1 MSLSD
6 AAARFRKLNADKAQ
20 DTPQPE
26 PLDPAEARA
35 LRARMLGVLLRDARL
50 DSGYTEQDIANYLGV
65 SVDDVLVWE
74 YGYGTPSLPLLEVL
88 AYFLKIPVSH
98 FWGTETLQQQQ
109 LDRTIDTDEYITVR
123 TRMIGLLMR
132 ARRES
137 LGLSTDDVAKRLDI
151 PTDEL
156 VYYEQG
162 YYQIPM
168 ALLTEVAGIL
178 DVSLSHFLDTSSRV
192 GEYFDLLETLKL
204 FAKMDSDVRDFVS
217 VPSNAPYIRL
227 AMTLAKMPTDSL
239 RELAEGLLDI
249 TL

>member
-6 AAARFRKLNADKAQ
+6 AAARFRKINAEKAQ
-20 DTPQPE
+20 ETPSTE

-35 LRARMLGVLLRDARL
+35 LRSRMLGVLLRDARL

-65 SVDDVLVWE
+65 SVDDILAWE

-109 LDRTIDTDEYITVR
+109 MERAIDADEYITVR
-123 TRMIGLLMR
+123 TRMIGLMIR
-132 ARRES
+132 TRRES
-137 LGLSTDDVAKRLDI
+137 LGISVDELAQKLDI

-156 VYYEQG
+156 LYYEQG

-168 ALLTEVAGIL
+168 ALLTEIANIL
-178 DVSLSHFLDTSSRV
+178 DVSISYFLDANSRV
-192 GEYFDLLETLKL
+192 GEFFELLETMKL
-204 FAKMDSDVRDFVS
+204 FAKMDSEVRDFVS
-217 VPSNAPYIRL
+217 VPSNEPYIRL
-227 AMTLAKMPTDSL
+227 AMVLAKMPTESL

>member
-6 AAARFRKLNADKAQ
+6 AAARFRKISADKAE
-20 DTPQPE
+20 DNPEAE
-26 PLDPAEARA
+26 PLDPAEVRS

-65 SVDDVLVWE
+65 DVDDVLVWE

-88 AYFLKIPVSH
+88 AYFLRIPVSH

-123 TRMIGLLMR
+123 TRMIGLMMR
-132 ARRES
+132 TRREAQ
-137 LGLSTDDVAKRLDI
+137 GLSTDAVAQRLDI
-151 PTDEL
+151 PTDEW

-168 ALLTEVAGIL
+168 ALLTEVANIL
-178 DVSLSHFLDTSSRV
+178 DVSVGYFLDSSSRV
-192 GEYFDLLETLKL
+192 GEFFDLLETMKL
-204 FAKMDSDVRDFVS
+204 FTKMDGDVRDFVS
-217 VPSNAPYIRL
+217 VPSNEPYIRL
-227 AMTLAKMPTDSL
+227 AMTLAKMPTESL

>member
-6 AAARFRKLNADKAQ
+6 AAARFRKINADK
-20 DTPQPE
+20 PEEVKPE
-26 PLDPAEARA
+26 PLDPAEMQA
-35 LRARMLGVLLRDARL
+35 LRARMLGVLLKDARL

-65 SVDDVLVWE
+65 AVDDVLVWE

-123 TRMIGLLMR
+123 TRMIGLMIR
-132 ARRES
+132 TRRES
-137 LGLSTDDVAKRLDI
+137 LGMSTDTLAERIGV

-156 VYYEQG
+156 NFYEQG

-168 ALLTEVAGIL
+168 ALLTEMANAL
-178 DVSLSHFLDTSSRV
+178 EVSISHFVDANSRV
-192 GEYFDLLETLKL
+192 GEFFELLEIMKL

-217 VPSNAPYIRL
+217 VPSNEPYIRL
-227 AMTLAKMPTDSL
+227 AMTLASMPTDSL